1 VGPVGRLE
9 LESCDLAPQH
19 AKLVAQNE
27 DLQILGG
34 IATGQKGEQLDGVA
48 QRQVG
53 ESREH
58 PNRQISPAG

>member
-1 VGPVGRLE
+1 
-9 LESCDLAPQH
+9 LAPQH

-53 ESREH
+53 ESESIPTARSA
-58 PNRQISPAG
+58 RRADGR